1 MADTGAWQEPR
12 DEEDE
17 RAARYSD
24 LFATGHEHASDRA
37 LCPICATIAVLRET
51 KPEVVDHLAKAA
63 RELLAAAS
71 ILIDEAQSR
80 VGADEE
86 PKPDRPTVRRIDVV

>member
-1 MADTGAWQEPR
+1 MADTRAWHEPH
-12 DEEDE
+12 DEENE

-24 LFATGHEHASDRA
+24 LFATGHDHVSDRS

-51 KPEVVDHLAKAA
+51 KPEVVEHLATAA

-71 ILIDEAQSR
+71 ILVDEAQSR
-80 VGADEE
+80 VGVVEE

>member
-1 MADTGAWQEPR
+1 MADTGAWHEGH

-24 LFATGHEHASDRA
+24 LFAIGHDHVPDRS

-51 KPEVVDHLAKAA
+51 KPEVVEHLATAA

-71 ILIDEAQSR
+71 LLIDEAQNR
-80 VGADEE
+80 VGVAEE
-86 PKPDRPTVRRIDVV
+86 PKPDRPTIRRIDVV

>member
-1 MADTGAWQEPR
+1 
-12 DEEDE
+12 
-17 RAARYSD
+17 
-24 LFATGHEHASDRA
+24 
-37 LCPICATIAVLRET
+37 VLRET

-71 ILIDEAQSR
+71 ILIEEAQSR

>member
-1 MADTGAWQEPR
+1 MADARAWHEPR

-24 LFATGHEHASDRA
+24 LFATGHDHASER
-37 LCPICATIAVLRET
+37 LCPICATLAVLRET
-51 KPEVVDHLAKAA
+51 KPEVVEHLAKAA

-80 VGADEE
+80 LGADEE
-86 PKPDRPTVRRIDVV
+86 PTPDRPTVRRIDVV

>member
-1 MADTGAWQEPR
+1 MADTGAWQEPHS
-12 DEEDE
+12 EEDE

-24 LFATGHEHASDRA
+24 LFASGHDHASDRS

-51 KPEVVDHLAKAA
+51 KPEVVEHLATAA

-71 ILIDEAQSR
+71 ILIEEAQSR
-80 VGADEE
+80 VGVAEE
-86 PKPDRPTVRRIDVV
+86 RKPEPPTVRHIDVV